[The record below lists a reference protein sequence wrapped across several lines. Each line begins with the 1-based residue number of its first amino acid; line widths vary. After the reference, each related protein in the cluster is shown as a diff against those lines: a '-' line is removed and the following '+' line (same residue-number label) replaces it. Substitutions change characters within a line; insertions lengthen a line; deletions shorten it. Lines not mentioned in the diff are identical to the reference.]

1 MISKRP
7 GAVTGDGLP
16 NRKQTKVQR
25 RVRKRDLDDGDD
37 GIDDNNVDGGNDI
50 SDRIG

>member
-1 MISKRP
+1 MDYLIVNKHV
-7 GAVTGDGLP
+7 GVE
-16 NRKQTKVQR
+16 R